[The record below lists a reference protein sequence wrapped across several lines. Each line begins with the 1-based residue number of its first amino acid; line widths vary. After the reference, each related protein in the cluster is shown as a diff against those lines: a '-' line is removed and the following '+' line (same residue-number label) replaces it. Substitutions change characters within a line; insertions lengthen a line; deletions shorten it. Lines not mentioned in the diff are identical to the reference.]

1 MNIVFVLIGISLC
14 MALMFLG
21 AFFWSLK
28 SGQYEDTYTPSMRV
42 LFDDELED
50 EPSNLEKS
58 NGKQVQS

>member
-1 MNIVFVLIGISLC
+1 
-14 MALMFLG
+14 MALIFLG

-50 EPSNLEKS
+50 EPSNLKNS
-58 NGKQVQS
+58 NEQQV

>member
-1 MNIVFVLIGISLC
+1 MNIVLALIAISLC
-14 MALMFLG
+14 MALIFLG

-58 NGKQVQS
+58 NEQQV